1 LNIRLTQSLASA
13 IPSARTRQI
22 EGAGHAATFDATS
35 RFVELV
41 ADTLTYDLGP
51 PGDWRDAG

>member
-35 RFVELV
+35 RFVQLV
-41 ADTLTYDLGP
+41 ADTLTSERP
-51 PGDWRDAG
+51 RAAG